1 MDNGAIHNMN
11 GGYQGGGGYG
21 MESQQQN
28 NTNGGQ
34 AEENG
39 DNTNREAPKY
49 SDINMILDQIL
60 TMSDQNIDEAQVV
73 IAKQHSYEVSNT
85 NFNFMWSRPANTP
98 STATE

>member
-1 MDNGAIHNMN
+1 
-11 GGYQGGGGYG
+11 

-34 AEENG
+34 TDENG

-73 IAKQHSYEVSNT
+73 ITLSRQYKVSNIART
-85 NFNFMWSRPANTP
+85 NFMWSRLANTP
-98 STATE
+98 STVTG